1 MRVVVVACA
10 AVCDVAVRRRA
21 VACAVV
27 AVRRR
32 AVLVWVLLLL
42 LLCGLSHQTSP

>member
-1 MRVVVVACA
+1 MLVAVRVVVRGAVVACA
-10 AVCDVAVRRRA
+10 AVRDV
-21 VACAVV
+21 AVV

-32 AVLVWVLLLL
+32 AVLVRVLLL